1 MTFQYKSVDVSNI
14 SVHVRFK
21 ITSIQMI
28 FKIESTDSNE
38 LTFNEDTDK
47 FIIILFGHQEVIFR
61 GSPMGFVVVK
71 FMR

>member
-1 MTFQYKSVDVSNI
+1 
-14 SVHVRFK
+14 
-21 ITSIQMI
+21 MI

-61 GSPMGFVVVK
+61 GNPMGFVVVK

>member
-61 GSPMGFVVVK
+61 GNPMGFVVVK